1 MRDIDP
7 THVAL
12 IEPYYGGS
20 HKIWAD
26 GYNNRSKHNI
36 NLVTMPAQF
45 WKWRMQGGA
54 ISIARLLTTQPDVI
68 LASSMIDLSIFRSLT
83 YPLLGDVPI
92 ATYFHENQLSYPQ
105 NQRQHHGWRYGF
117 INYVSAL
124 IADKNFFN
132 SEFHM
137 NDFMEQLPRLLK
149 HFADYNELQTIDEIR
164 GKSAVL
170 PVGMDL
176 HRFDQYESLKSSD
189 SPPLIVWNHRWEDD
203 KNPQEFINSMIELHN
218 VGYDFSVA
226 ITGENFQQDPT
237 LFTYAR
243 EQLGDKIIQL
253 GYMDSFEAY
262 AKLLWQA
269 DYVVSTAYQE
279 FFGISVCE
287 AIYCNCIPILPNRLN
302 YPYLLT
308 ENAKPTSL
316 YKDGKLTALLK
327 HHLDG
332 TIEVDNPALKEKIAQ
347 FDWTIVAPQYDQALL
362 DVMLTH
368 RQY

>member
-1 MRDIDP
+1 MRDPNTIDI
-7 THVAL
+7 AL

-26 GYNNRSKHNI
+26 GYHNGSSHDI

-54 ISIARLLTTQPDVI
+54 ISIARLLTSKPDVI
-68 LASSMIDLSIFRSLT
+68 LASSMIDLSIFRALT
-83 YPLLGDVPI
+83 YRSLGNVPI

-124 IADKNFFN
+124 VADKNFFN

-137 NDFMEQLPRLLK
+137 NDFMEQIPRLLK
-149 HFADYNELQTIDEIR
+149 HFADYNELQTIDDIR
-164 GKSAVL
+164 AKSSVL

-176 HRFDQYESLKSSD
+176 HRLDSYESHKSSND
-189 SPPLIVWNHRWEDD
+189 PPLILWNHRWEDD
-203 KNPQEFINSMIELHN
+203 KNPQEFIDSMVDLHIA
-218 VGYDFSVA
+218 GYDFSVA

-237 LFTYAR
+237 LFTQAR
-243 EQLGDKIIQL
+243 EKLGNKLIQL
-253 GYMDSFEAY
+253 GYMESFEDY

-279 FFGISVCE
+279 FFGISICE

-302 YPYLLT
+302 YPNLLT
-308 ENAKPTSL
+308 DDAKSTCM
-316 YKDGKLTALLK
+316 YKDGKLTTLLK

-332 TIEVDNPALKEKIAQ
+332 TIDVDKSTLKQKIAQ
-347 FDWTIVAPQYDQALL
+347 YDWTIVTPQYDNALL

-368 RQY
+368 HPR